1 MINLIEE
8 RKYFIELGF
17 NEKTINSMTDYE
29 IEKLS
34 SYKDA
39 DEMQKYFE
47 KMQDKYEEEEND

>member
-39 DEMQKYFE
+39 DEMQRYFE
-47 KMQDKYEEEEND
+47 RMQDKYEEEKND

>member
-1 MINLIEE
+1 MNLIEE

-17 NEKTINSMTDYE
+17 NKKTINSMTDYE